1 MALFQEQ
8 ITLTPE
14 EKYLSEDRNNRN
26 LWVASILKENWG
38 KYNNKLS
45 NAFRC
50 KDAIYHSSYGDDQ
63 FDYVVDGVFFKKV
76 FGNAPNLENN
86 IKIFDPSQKQGRYT
100 IQYIKIGD

>member
-14 EKYLSEDRNNRN
+14 DKYLSEVMNKKN
-26 LWVASILKENWG
+26 LWVASILKNNWG
-38 KYNNKLS
+38 KYNNTLS
-45 NAFRC
+45 TAFQC

-76 FGNAPNLENN
+76 FEDAPNLKNN
-86 IKIFDPSQKQGRYT
+86 IKIFDPSQTQDKYV
-100 IQYIKIGD
+100 IQYIEIDD